1 MKIVKQAVEKLGI
14 VPRLSLAV
22 QKTDDKGKV
31 LGVESTGPHRVKFL
45 SEPKNAMGKD
55 PMTSQERQEFHFE
68 VEENGVKKQW
78 IVPMRNKQGEGNYIL
93 AKLMEI
99 EVGDE
104 AILEVKRRGPKNYTS
119 VTRIGH
125 DTEEIEDGLP
135 DEETIEQVLAAEGN
149 KDADEMSFEEFDKAT
164 K

>member
-1 MKIVKQAVEKLGI
+1 MEMVKKAVEKLGI

-22 QKTDDKGKV
+22 QKTDEKGKI

-45 SEPKNAMGKD
+45 SEPKSVMGKD
-55 PMTSQERQEFHFE
+55 IGGRDQQQFHFS
-68 VEENGVKKQW
+68 VEENGIAKVWSIPLK
-78 IVPMRNKQGEGNYIL
+78 NKEGEGNYVL

-104 AILEVKRRGPKNYTS
+104 AILEVKKRGMKNYTS

-125 DTEEIEDGLP
+125 DEEDSDIPGVSEDEIESTLAKEAEKSN
-135 DEETIEQVLAAEGN
+135 DEPP
-149 KDADEMSFEEFDKAT
+149 F
-164 K
+164 